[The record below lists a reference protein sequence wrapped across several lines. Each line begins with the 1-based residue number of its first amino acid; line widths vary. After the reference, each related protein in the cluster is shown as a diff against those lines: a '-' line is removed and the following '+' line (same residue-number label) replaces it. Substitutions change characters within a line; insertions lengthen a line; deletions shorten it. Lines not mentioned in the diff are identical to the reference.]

1 MTFTHNYRYITKKI
15 LSLTGYIALNV
26 ELLTIRSYISKH
38 LVEIFLGFKD
48 GGYSIDID
56 RIIEKHLTNSNCSLM
71 NVIVCNRKVTVG
83 KDDEIWADINHLNC
97 QILKGFSRLK
107 SSVHLLRHKFTW
119 LNVSISLRS
128 KTENRRI
135 VARKRRNEKKSF
147 AREIVCLN
155 HWLFLRPTL
164 KSIRK
169 LKYWKT
175 LPIST
180 TAFKKAVETFKEIY
194 FFFPFFHF

>member
-1 MTFTHNYRYITKKI
+1 M
-15 LSLTGYIALNV
+15 A
-26 ELLTIRSYISKH
+26 
-38 LVEIFLGFKD
+38 IFPGFKD

-71 NVIVCNRKVTVG
+71 NVIVCNRKVTFG

-135 VARKRRNEKKSF
+135 VARKRRSEKKSF

-180 TAFKKAVETFKEIY
+180 ALFKNAVERLSRKSIPFPLFQLSICPFSDPFLYRFVYFLY
-194 FFFPFFHF
+194 FFCSCSCFCFVEQQF